1 MSLFLFFKQKTAYE
15 MRISYWSSDVCS
27 SDLFGLVVRQ
37 QEFQSHI
44 RDDADNNGDH
54 GNLPALRHGNPKQF
68 FRCLMMSRTIVSSF
82 AAAISRER
90 LWYFALA
97 VAPRGPQMHDP
108 TGHWR
113 STIGRRP
120 AGVNGV

>member
-1 MSLFLFFKQKTAYE
+1 M
-15 MRISYWSSDVCS
+15 
-27 SDLFGLVVRQ
+27 LVLCRSQ

-54 GNLPALRHGNPKQF
+54 GNLPALRHGDPKQF
-68 FRCLMMSRTIVSSF
+68 FRCLMMSRPIVSSF

-97 VAPRGPQMHDP
+97 VAPRGPQMHGP
-108 TGHWR
+108 TGHRR
-113 STIGRRP
+113 STLGRRP
-120 AGVNGV
+120 PGLNGVSVAALWGSEQSHVGEE